1 MPFEVLRSVG
11 EFPGLHRAQWLSAQ
25 ALRDLQWTRFQ
36 SILHHAARHSPF
48 YRRRFAEA
56 GVDPD
61 RIRHPEDLPRI
72 PITTREDLRGGQD
85 LVADDHDPAALRRSM
100 TSGSTGR
107 RTVSYF
113 DPRGWIIGKYLLKA
127 RARLAC
133 GVSPLDRIALFQESS
148 SGGAV
153 RRHLGRQ
160 VSYSIHRPPEQ
171 ILDDVRRY
179 APTVFYGFPSY
190 LMRLAEVSRGG
201 LRPRRIFTSGEF
213 LDSVTRRKI
222 EEAFGAKV
230 LDVYG
235 CTEMKE
241 IAWQCPEQRGYHVN
255 ADWILLESVAL
266 EEQGRPRLNTLL
278 VTCLYN
284 RGMPLLRYR
293 LGDTGTM
300 LEDRCDCGRA
310 LPLMAPS
317 LGRQVDYLRLPDGSE
332 VSPYS
337 LTCAIEPTA
346 GLMQYQIVQESV
358 DHVLVKVVP
367 GPEFGTDERRK
378 IRRLLAPILRGVSV
392 DVQTLDRIDPE
403 SSGKYRIVRSAV
415 RSTPEAGS

>member
-1 MPFEVLRSVG
+1 MLLEILRSVG
-11 EFPGLHRAQWLSAQ
+11 ALPGLHRAQWLSPQ
-25 ALRDLQWTRFQ
+25 ALRELQWTRFR

-61 RIRHPEDLPRI
+61 RILHPEDLPRI
-72 PITTREDLRGGQD
+72 PITTREDLRRGQD
-85 LVADDHDPAALRRSM
+85 LVADDHDPAALHRSI
-100 TSGSTGR
+100 TSGSTGQ

-113 DPRGWIIGKYLLKA
+113 DPHGWIIGKYLLKG

-133 GVSPLDRIALFQESS
+133 GVRPWDRIALFQESPS
-148 SGGAV
+148 NDAV
-153 RRHLGRQ
+153 RRHVGRQ
-160 VSYSIHRPPEQ
+160 VSYSIHQPPEE
-171 ILDDVRRY
+171 ILDAVRRY

-190 LMRLAEVSRGG
+190 LMRLAEVSRGS

-213 LDSVTRRKI
+213 LDSVTRREI
-222 EEAFGAKV
+222 EQAFGASV
-230 LDVYG
+230 FDVYG

-241 IAWQCPEQRGYHVN
+241 IAWQCPEKRGYHVN
-255 ADWILLESVAL
+255 ADWVLVESVPL
-266 EEQGRPRLNTLL
+266 EEQEQHRPNTLL

-293 LGDTGTM
+293 LGDTGT
-300 LEDRCDCGRA
+300 LSEDRCACGRG

-346 GLMQYQIVQESV
+346 GLLQYQIVQESV
-358 DHVLVKVVP
+358 DRVLVKVVP
-367 GPEFGTDERRK
+367 GPEFGVDQRRK
-378 IRRLLAPILRGVSV
+378 IVELLAPILCGVRI
-392 DVQTLDRIDPE
+392 DVQTLDRIDHEP
-403 SSGKYRIVRSAV
+403 SGKYRIVRSAIG
-415 RSTPEAGS
+415 RAPEVAS